1 MIYYVL
7 SKSPVENGQSE
18 DVAVVDCLT
27 AGCLHPAVSEHLGQ
41 RSVGGEEREV
51 EVEHQNVW
59 DAEQDGDLQELVSGH
74 HSQLCRN

>member
-59 DAEQDGDLQELVSGH
+59 DAEQDGDLQELAIIVK
-74 HSQLCRN
+74 